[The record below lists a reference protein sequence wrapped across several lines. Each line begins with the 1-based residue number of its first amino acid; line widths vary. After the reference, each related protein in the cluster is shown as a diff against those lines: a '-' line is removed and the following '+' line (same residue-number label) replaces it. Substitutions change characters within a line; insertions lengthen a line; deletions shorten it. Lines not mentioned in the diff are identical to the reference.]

1 MLRSTTPDGDLH
13 DRGQQR
19 RHGLLQRHHGLANGA
34 ATYYYEVSATDSS
47 GTSAATAPLAVTTV
61 PSGDNAW
68 TSGDIG
74 AANPRGSADYGGG
87 SYTLTSAGAD
97 IWGTSDAFQFMSRP
111 LAGDGAIVA
120 RVVSVSD
127 THFAAK
133 AGVMIRA
140 GLAPDAANM
149 AALVS
154 PGAAQGVTAQWRLS
168 EGASSAQTL
177 FTGVTAPYWV
187 KLVRAGGTFT
197 AYRSADGVAWTL
209 QSTQTIDMTGPVYAG
224 LAVSAHNSGG
234 NVCAATFDS
243 VSILPA
249 DTAAWLSDDLG
260 APAIAGFTAYSG
272 GVLTLNGAGSDIWN
286 TGDQFRYVYQP
297 VSGDCDIT
305 ARVTGVEN
313 ISAYSKVGLM
323 IRDTLA
329 ANSANVAL
337 VSTPLGGIALQSRPA
352 AGASSSNLVIN
363 GALNA
368 PCWLRLTR
376 SGNLFTAYVSPDG
389 TTWTQFGSTTV
400 TMGAD
405 VYIGIPVT
413 ARNAAALGT
422 GTVENITVHP

>member
-1 MLRSTTPDGDLH
+1 M
-13 DRGQQR
+13 
-19 RHGLLQRHHGLANGA
+19 
-34 ATYYYEVSATDSS
+34 
-47 GTSAATAPLAVTTV
+47 
-61 PSGDNAW
+61 
-68 TSGDIG
+68 
-74 AANPRGSADYGGG
+74 
-87 SYTLTSAGAD
+87 D
-97 IWGTSDAFQFMSRP
+97 IWGTADAFQFMSQP

-127 THFAAK
+127 THLAAK

-149 AALVS
+149 AALRES
-154 PGAAQGVTAQWRLS
+154 GHRPGGHRAVAAER
-168 EGASSAQTL
+168 GAPSAQTL

-260 APAIAGFTAYSG
+260 APAIDGFAAFG
-272 GVLTLNGAGSDIWN
+272 NGALTVNGAGADIWG

-313 ISAYSKVGLM
+313 SNLNSKGGVM
-323 IRDTLA
+323 IRETLA
-329 ANSANVAL
+329 ANSPQVDLVATPNAGVYMQARAGAGAVTNNVAINYAL
-337 VSTPLGGIALQSRPA
+337 TPPY
-352 AGASSSNLVIN
+352 
-363 GALNA
+363 
-368 PCWLRLTR
+368 WLRLAR
-376 SGNLFTAYVSPDG
+376 VGNTVTGSTSPDG
-389 TTWTQFGSTTV
+389 RAWTTLGSTTV
-400 TMGAD
+400 TMGAS
-405 VYIGIPVT
+405 VYIGVAGT
-413 ARNAAALGT
+413 SHDATKLGT
-422 GTVENITVHP
+422 ATLDNIKVNP